1 MFLSLLSRKEQLK
14 FLDLAI
20 YMIDIDGDPTD
31 AEKRL
36 LSKINGELGREVV
49 DEYTFTKSKSV
60 EESLEFFKDKADV
73 VKNIVFL
80 NLVQISM
87 LEDLYNT
94 SEHAFLE
101 KVQKAFPIS
110 QEKRRQLISIVY
122 DERDLREKALRE
134 IKY

>member
-1 MFLSLLSRKEQLK
+1 MFLSLLTRKEKLK

-31 AEKRL
+31 AERRL
-36 LSKINGELGREVV
+36 LSKINGELGRDIV

-73 VKNIVFL
+73 VKNIVYL
-80 NLVQISM
+80 NLVEISM

-101 KVQKAFPIS
+101 KVQKTFPIS
-110 QEKRRQLISIVY
+110 QEKRRQLISVVY